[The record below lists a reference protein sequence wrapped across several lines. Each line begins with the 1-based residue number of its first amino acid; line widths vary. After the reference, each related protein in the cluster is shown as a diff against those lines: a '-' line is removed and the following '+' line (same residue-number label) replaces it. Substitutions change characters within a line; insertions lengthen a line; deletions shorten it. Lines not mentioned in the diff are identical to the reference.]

1 MKKTHSTSSSG
12 LFGKYS
18 YLIGDIF
25 GLEAYHDRKNKD
37 KNRVPWQWVLWAGLI
52 AFCIGY
58 VLPVDSA
65 WILLLAA
72 AAAAIFYFARNTETV
87 PEQVLLLTDARSPE
101 EKAGKKPQSKERTP
115 RKRQNRKPRVATQSG
130 ASAQKAEE
138 PLEKSSQNVEKQGV
152 GTSSLVSSDTQAT
165 DTTSVANE
173 ESREVAEAQASQT
186 PGKKTSTNR
195 NRPRRPRAPRTTQT
209 AASGDASETDQP
221 TKPRRPRRRKPAAT
235 SGKQETSTGEAETAT
250 PSSETSSAS

>member
-138 PLEKSSQNVEKQGV
+138 PLEKSSQNVEKQDV
-152 GTSSLVSSDTQAT
+152 GTSPLVSSDTQAT
-165 DTTSVANE
+165 D
-173 ESREVAEAQASQT
+173 
-186 PGKKTSTNR
+186 
-195 NRPRRPRAPRTTQT
+195 
-209 AASGDASETDQP
+209 
-221 TKPRRPRRRKPAAT
+221 
-235 SGKQETSTGEAETAT
+235 
-250 PSSETSSAS
+250 